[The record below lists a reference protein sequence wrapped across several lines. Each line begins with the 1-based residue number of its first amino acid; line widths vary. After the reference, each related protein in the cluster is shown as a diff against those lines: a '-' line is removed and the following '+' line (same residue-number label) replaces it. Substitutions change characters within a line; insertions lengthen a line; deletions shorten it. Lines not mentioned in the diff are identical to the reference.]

1 MVLLV
6 MSVKLPPPRNLIS
19 CTLPPVMNEQ
29 NINITNPRSSGL
41 HFCSTWRQVMWTS
54 LSLDLCCIGL
64 AAGYFYTILYFIKLH
79 TLWKNPKEIWFQF
92 KWRNCELIII
102 LCECFPIHQ
111 IASAEPVGCPEST
124 MARFLIGKHLW
135 LVQFYKL
142 HIPLMHTQALTRAQR
157 WARTDWQFFKVQKEY
172 INQHSLV
179 KEIAS

>member
-92 KWRNCELIII
+92 TWRN
-102 LCECFPIHQ
+102 
-111 IASAEPVGCPEST
+111 S
-124 MARFLIGKHLW
+124 
-135 LVQFYKL
+135 FYVNVFRSIRL
-142 HIPLMHTQALTRAQR
+142 LQQNRLA
-157 WARTDWQFFKVQKEY
+157 VQKAQWQDSSQVNTYDSFSSISY
-172 INQHSLV
+172 IYHSCIHRHSLV
-179 KEIAS
+179 HKDGPEPTDSFLKCRKNT